1 MAKKITDEEFKDYY
15 ENNPELTQDCIA
27 EHFGVEQST
36 ISKRIKKIYG
46 NKEKRIE
53 GKSLN
58 TIYSLPELI
67 RRSEVYTQTHTIYI
81 KTGIALAEQLRKKL
95 LNEYNSNNPYH
106 IIDIIKCNNGLLIIT
121 NDLLLGDKLK
131 SLAKNQ

>member
-1 MAKKITDEEFKDYY
+1 MAKKITDEEFKEYY
-15 ENNPELTQDCIA
+15 ESNPELTQDCLA
-27 EHFGVEQST
+27 EHFGVKQST
-36 ISKRIKKIYG
+36 ISKKINKIYG
-46 NKEKRIE
+46 DKEKRIE

-67 RRSEVYTQTHTIYI
+67 KRSEIYTQTHTIYI

-95 LNEYNSNNPYH
+95 LNEYNSKNTYH

-121 NDLLLGDKLK
+121 NDLLLGEKLK
-131 SLAKNQ
+131 SLTQNQ